1 MIFSSLPNPVLG
13 SYKGTRTCSSH
24 DQMEVILTK
33 GKEVFHTEEHVA
45 GTENHML
52 LLKQKGG
59 TGSGKGEEARAWTT
73 VDTAWRRLLFAMT
86 GNHRKEMCI
95 VRKLTK
101 HRGGKQ
107 TS

>member
-52 LLKQKGG
+52 LLEQKGAERRG
-59 TGSGKGEEARAWTT
+59 LGREKRPEPGPLWTP
-73 VDTAWRRLLFAMT
+73 
-86 GNHRKEMCI
+86 H
-95 VRKLTK
+95 
-101 HRGGKQ
+101 GGGCCLQ
-107 TS
+107 